1 MVIINNQYINTVSTT
16 EVNLSGILLLGAE
29 RRTKKMSPL
38 VVEKNDYP
46 MSTFKQEMGVAPP
59 PPYFVNPPSQWS
71 TRMSESTS
79 STHGSQSK
87 LDGLSLQSSV
97 RNQPLDRPDIL
108 PPFSGKS
115 LQL

>member
-1 MVIINNQYINTVSTT
+1 M
-16 EVNLSGILLLGAE
+16 SGILLVGAE

-38 VVEKNDYP
+38 VVEKNDYA

-115 LQL
+115 IHL

>member
-16 EVNLSGILLLGAE
+16 SILLVGAE

-115 LQL
+115 IHL